1 LVQIMRLIKSTI
13 AILAIVS
20 SSVSSLAGDVGI
32 YSYGERFADR
42 NCSWCHGPSLQGF
55 ATAPR
60 LAGQKPQYTY
70 IQLRSFIYH
79 TRDNPLSKLYMWGAA
94 ANHLSP
100 QTARDLALYVSTL
113 NGKAAN
119 DGDPGL
125 AAIGQIIYQE
135 GIPVSNIPSCVACH
149 GPAAEGFGEIPRLGG
164 LSYHYLKRRLEQWGE
179 GYHAAAA
186 APMPEVASKLSAN
199 DIEALASYLSFVR

>member
-1 LVQIMRLIKSTI
+1 MRLIKSTI

-20 SSVSSLAGDVGI
+20 SSVSSLAGDVRL
-32 YSYGERFADR
+32 YSYGETFADR
-42 NCSWCHGPSLQGF
+42 NCAWCHGPSLQGF

-70 IQLRSFIYH
+70 TQLRSFRYH
-79 TRDNPLSKLYMWGAA
+79 TRDNPFSKLYMWGAA

-113 NGKAAN
+113 NAKAAH
-119 DGDPGL
+119 DGDPRL
-125 AAIGQIIYQE
+125 SATGQTIYQE
-135 GIPVSNIPSCVACH
+135 GIPGSNIPSCVACH
-149 GPAAEGFGEIPRLGG
+149 GPAAQGFEAIPRLGG

-186 APMPEVASKLSAN
+186 PPMPEVASKLSAN
-199 DIEALASYLSFVR
+199 DIEALASYLSFIR